1 MSKWSKTT
9 RDKSHLEIQKELRK
23 FGYCVIDLAG
33 VGDDVPDL
41 LVASLT
47 TMALVELK
55 ESVDSLITVAQIEFI
70 AQWKGNVMIAL
81 CSDEVYD
88 AFADDGFLTG
98 DEKDTMLQIAYRQRA
113 RSIDDNPRITVKR
126 LRKLMN
132 ESN

>member
-9 RDKSHLEIQKELRK
+9 RDKSHLEIQKDLRK
-23 FGYCVIDLAG
+23 FGYCVVDLAG

-55 ESVDSLITVAQIEFI
+55 ESVDSLITVAQIEYI
-70 AQWKGNVMIAL
+70 AHWKGNVMIAL
-81 CSDEVYD
+81 TADDVFD
-88 AFADDGFLTG
+88 AFADDGFFTA
-98 DEKDTMLQIAYRQRA
+98 DEKDKMMQIAVRQNA
-113 RSIDDNPRITVKR
+113 KSKAKTPQMSISR

-132 ESN
+132 EM

>member
-9 RDKSHLEIQKELRK
+9 RDKSHLSIQKDLRK

-55 ESVDSLITVAQIEFI
+55 ESVDSLITVAQIKYI

-81 CSDEVYD
+81 T
-88 AFADDGFLTG
+88 ADDVTHAMRNQVFLT
-98 DEKDTMLQIAYRQRA
+98 DVEKDKMLQIAIRQEA
-113 RSIDDNPRITVKR
+113 KSVDDNPRITVKR

-132 ESN
+132 EM